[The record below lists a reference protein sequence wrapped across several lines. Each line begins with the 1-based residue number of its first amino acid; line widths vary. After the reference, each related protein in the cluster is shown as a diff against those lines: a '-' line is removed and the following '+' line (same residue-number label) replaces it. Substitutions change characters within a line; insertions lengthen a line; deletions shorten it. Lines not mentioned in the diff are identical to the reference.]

1 MKFAIQETHFIDLH
15 IFQKKSSDLV
25 MYVFLVT
32 LLKKL
37 MQNDC
42 LLVCY
47 IISLQFH
54 KNQRFI
60 GFRL

>member
-15 IFQKKSSDLV
+15 IFQKKSLDLV
-25 MYVFLVT
+25 IYVFLVT

-47 IISLQFH
+47 IIS
-54 KNQRFI
+54 
-60 GFRL
+60 